1 MSAVVEYHFSM
12 VSPWAFIGHD
22 AFHKAMARRSVTI
35 DYKPIALLEIFEEH
49 GTPLPPKRHPSRQKL
64 RWLELQRWRERRE
77 LTFNLKPA
85 FWPFAFATADKMVIA
100 LAARGDDPAAFM
112 GDVFNSVW
120 SGERNLADEGE
131 LKAAADRNGFDGAAL
146 LEVAKSAEVDV
157 AYKANTRKS
166 LDAGN
171 VGAPAYFLNG
181 EIFWGQ
187 DRIGLLEDA
196 LSSGRAPFKPVE

>member
-1 MSAVVEYHFSM
+1 MSATVEYHFSM

-22 AFHKAMARRSVTI
+22 AFHKAMARRNVKI

-49 GTPLPPKRHPSRQKL
+49 GTPLPPKRHPSRQKM

-85 FWPFAFATADKMVIA
+85 FWPFPFATADKVIIA
-100 LAARGDDPAAFM
+100 LAARGDDPSAFM
-112 GDVFNSVW
+112 SDVFKSVW
-120 SGERNLADEGE
+120 SDEKNMGDEGE
-131 LKAAADRNGFDGAAL
+131 LQAAADRNGFDGAAL
-146 LEVAKSAEVDV
+146 LEAAKSPEVEV
-157 AYKANTRKS
+157 AYKANTTNS
-166 LDAGN
+166 MAMGN
-171 VGAPAYFLNG
+171 VGSPSYFLNG

-196 LSSGRAPFKPVE
+196 LSSGRKPFTVPD